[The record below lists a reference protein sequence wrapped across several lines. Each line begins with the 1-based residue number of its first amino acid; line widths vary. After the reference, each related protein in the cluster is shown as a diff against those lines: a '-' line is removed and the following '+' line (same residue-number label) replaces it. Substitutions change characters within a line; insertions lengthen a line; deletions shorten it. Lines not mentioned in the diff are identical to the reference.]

1 MKIFTEHTNN
11 ESKGSLDISL
21 MIFYMGR
28 EFTLRYVD
36 ERDKRGLDLA
46 ECNWNQHAKQIL
58 LPQLY
63 STVEFKVTLIK
74 SFYGVLLGKVVIQK
88 TRGVF
93 QTCNGN

>member
-36 ERDKRGLDLA
+36 ERDKLGLDLA

-74 SFYGVLLGKVVIQK
+74 NLSRSSSGQSSHPQDKRSIS
-88 TRGVF
+88 
-93 QTCNGN
+93 NM